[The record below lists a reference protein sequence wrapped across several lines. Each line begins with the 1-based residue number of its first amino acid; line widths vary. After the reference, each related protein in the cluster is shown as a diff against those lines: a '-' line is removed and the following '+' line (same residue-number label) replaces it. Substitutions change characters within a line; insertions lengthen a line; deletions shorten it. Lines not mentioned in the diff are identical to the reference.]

1 MASDT
6 AENRRL
12 LSAPELPE
20 CTGPKL
26 KAFPYRESPITWLEC
41 ISRQGD
47 ASESSGQ
54 GYVFKVKI
62 RSRIYALKVFKF
74 FNPSTNRDFL
84 SSTRGQ
90 RVTDLELEFHT
101 DPFYAECRAYAHIE
115 ARRRIQKLK
124 RKDIAD
130 CYGYMGLTKADEE
143 VLAGYGIDLWCDI
156 PLHDEYR
163 ERAAGSPVRALVKE
177 YIEEDVEPNERTCK
191 KMRAGVRWM
200 NRNQLLINDVHAR
213 NFKGGYLLDFGLAWT
228 KPHCLWENISR
239 SNLEIIMYGDWSR
252 FEEMT
257 ETMGLGPRR
266 SARLNPIYG

>member
-1 MASDT
+1 
-6 AENRRL
+6 
-12 LSAPELPE
+12 
-20 CTGPKL
+20 
-26 KAFPYRESPITWLEC
+26 
-41 ISRQGD
+41 
-47 ASESSGQ
+47 
-54 GYVFKVKI
+54 
-62 RSRIYALKVFKF
+62 
-74 FNPSTNRDFL
+74 
-84 SSTRGQ
+84 
-90 RVTDLELEFHT
+90 
-101 DPFYAECRAYAHIE
+101 
-115 ARRRIQKLK
+115 
-124 RKDIAD
+124 
-130 CYGYMGLTKADEE
+130 MGLTKADEE